1 VPGGAHCFQASW
13 IARFVRQVPADAHDT
28 STLMSIVAAGGGS
41 GWRHFDGERFIG
53 MLDCQPR

>member
-1 VPGGAHCFQASW
+1 
-13 IARFVRQVPADAHDT
+13 
-28 STLMSIVAAGGGS
+28 MSIVAAGGGS